1 VGFSSRWRNHV
12 PHRNLAR
19 HLSLV
24 SIKGKIM
31 ATATRIYIVGSLDG
45 SIRLVRATTPH
56 QALSHIAHSQFTVR
70 VPTQDEL
77 VAAVSKGVTV
87 ENYKDASQA
96 DLELGEGA

>member
-1 VGFSSRWRNHV
+1 MKNS
-12 PHRNLAR
+12 
-19 HLSLV
+19 
-24 SIKGKIM
+24 
-31 ATATRIYIVGSLDG
+31 RIYIVGSLDG
-45 SIRLVRATTPH
+45 TTRLVRSATPH
-56 QALSHIAHSQFTVR
+56 QAISHVAHSQFTVR